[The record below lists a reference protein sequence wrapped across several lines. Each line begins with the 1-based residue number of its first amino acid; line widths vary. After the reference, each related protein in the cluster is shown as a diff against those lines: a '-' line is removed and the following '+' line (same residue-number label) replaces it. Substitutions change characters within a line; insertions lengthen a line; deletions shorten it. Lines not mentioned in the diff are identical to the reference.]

1 MLEASVEAEEAAAP
15 VEAEAASEAVEEA
28 AAEGD
33 MPNLKNLKK
42 AELAAYAEEKGI
54 ELPAKATNAE
64 MIQIIETALE

>member
-1 MLEASVEAEEAAAP
+1 
-15 VEAEAASEAVEEA
+15 
-28 AAEGD
+28 